1 MPRKRKDKTRN
12 VVGDCPHT
20 IADMPLIPSPACPP
34 GSSRKPVVPQHPDRV
49 TKESSEVEG
58 RQKSEIKE
66 FKGRRK
72 RASFAV
78 FADFWLDER
87 SPVSL
92 WRQLYR
98 QLRDAIVNRR
108 LPPGTRLPAT
118 RLLAEELRCSRN
130 TILGSFEQLISEG
143 YLEARIGSGT
153 YVTDTLPD
161 NAAHPTG
168 LESARSNVSCTLE
181 LSRRGRLLIL
191 STPTRREPYRAF
203 APWLPDISLFPFET
217 WEKVSRVWRSP
228 TLALLTQ
235 SDPRGYG
242 PLRESISD
250 YLRTARMI
258 QCRPEDVIIT
268 TGAQNGMDML
278 ARLLLDPQDPV
289 WVEDPGYPGLRG
301 ALSSANTSVL
311 PIPVDADGISLAEGK
326 KTQTCPRMI
335 VVAPSHQ
342 YPLGV
347 TMSLERRHELIS
359 FAEQSNCWIVEADFD
374 SEFRYSDHPPAAL
387 RTLDGGER
395 VIYVGTFSKV
405 LFPSLRLGYII
416 VPPRLSDHFALARVG
431 FDLLPEPPI
440 IPQPIVDSFIREGFF
455 SAHVRRM
462 RAIYRSRQA
471 ALVEFAGTH
480 LSQFMTVSPNA
491 CGMHLVAR
499 FSPDLCDR
507 LSDDAVSNRLA
518 ECGIVAP
525 PLSSFYADHREG
537 AALVLGYAAVDE
549 KAIETAT
556 RRIAQALAV

>member
-1 MPRKRKDKTRN
+1 
-12 VVGDCPHT
+12 
-20 IADMPLIPSPACPP
+20 
-34 GSSRKPVVPQHPDRV
+34 
-49 TKESSEVEG
+49 
-58 RQKSEIKE
+58 
-66 FKGRRK
+66 
-72 RASFAV
+72 
-78 FADFWLDER
+78 
-87 SPVSL
+87 
-92 WRQLYR
+92 
-98 QLRDAIVNRR
+98 
-108 LPPGTRLPAT
+108 
-118 RLLAEELRCSRN
+118 
-130 TILGSFEQLISEG
+130 
-143 YLEARIGSGT
+143 
-153 YVTDTLPD
+153 
-161 NAAHPTG
+161 
-168 LESARSNVSCTLE
+168 
-181 LSRRGRLLIL
+181 
-191 STPTRREPYRAF
+191 
-203 APWLPDISLFPFET
+203 
-217 WEKVSRVWRSP
+217 
-228 TLALLTQ
+228 
-235 SDPRGYG
+235 
-242 PLRESISD
+242 
-250 YLRTARMI
+250 
-258 QCRPEDVIIT
+258 
-268 TGAQNGMDML
+268 
-278 ARLLLDPQDPV
+278 
-289 WVEDPGYPGLRG
+289 
-301 ALSSANTSVL
+301 
-311 PIPVDADGISLAEGK
+311 
-326 KTQTCPRMI
+326 MI